1 MARRKK
7 AVKYASNWLNASIV
21 GIQFPVAMAIG
32 YFWGKWM
39 DGWESR
45 RKRGPGHDYAVVAL
59 AAPTVIRGLDV
70 DTSHFTGNYPPAF
83 SIDACRLSA
92 GETPGEATEWRQIVA
107 ITPLGPSSRPTPD
120 PPSANTGRPS
130 APASR

>member
-39 DGWESR
+39 DGWFGTEPWLTIVFAILGIIAGFVNLFRITLQTGRQEERLSQEYEESSN
-45 RKRGPGHDYAVVAL
+45 D
-59 AAPTVIRGLDV
+59 DV
-70 DTSHFTGNYPPAF
+70 DTP
-83 SIDACRLSA
+83 
-92 GETPGEATEWRQIVA
+92 
-107 ITPLGPSSRPTPD
+107 
-120 PPSANTGRPS
+120 
-130 APASR
+130 

>member
-39 DGWESR
+39 DGWLGT
-45 RKRGPGHDYAVVAL
+45 GPWLTIVFSLFGVIAGFVNLFRIAL
-59 AAPTVIRGLDV
+59 QTGRQEEFLAEQYRDDDDDA
-70 DTSHFTGNYPPAF
+70 DTS
-83 SIDACRLSA
+83 
-92 GETPGEATEWRQIVA
+92 
-107 ITPLGPSSRPTPD
+107 
-120 PPSANTGRPS
+120 
-130 APASR
+130 